1 MTSTPLHRRDLLQG
15 LLASLAIGCS
25 VSERERTDR
34 PNDGDQKTGPR
45 PDPHYTDPDVTP
57 PGPVDEEA
65 AMDIAKRIDSF
76 AFDFWGQLG
85 KSAGNLVY
93 SPASIALAFAMV
105 HAGAKGK
112 TAAELAKVFHLDG
125 NLGALHAGFADVLR
139 R

>member
-1 MTSTPLHRRDLLQG
+1 MTSSQLHRRDLLQG

-34 PNDGDQKTGPR
+34 PNDGDQKTGPQ
-45 PDPHYTDPDVTP
+45 PDPHHTDPDVKP

-85 KSAGNLVY
+85 KSSGNLVY
-93 SPASIALAFAMV
+93 SPASIALSLARRGCASGCSPNRS
-105 HAGAKGK
+105 ATARCARSRGASPP
-112 TAAELAKVFHLDG
+112 
-125 NLGALHAGFADVLR
+125 R
-139 R
+139 RRS